1 MNFAPIKPTEME
13 ALAALARAPATQKAV
28 ADAHTRDVAE
38 RQARNDRIKALDA
51 QSAIDWPAGQ
61 RAVAKAIEGR
71 EKAIRALMAA
81 DEALRQANSD
91 AFSKSHSY
99 TRSRMEEE
107 AALIAGADLPTVAA
121 WKDEL
126 LAELNALGKAS
137 VIISSQTTQ
146 RNEVTRKIETTGGY
160 SNLKSINARLK
171 AVRASYEDVD
181 LLKLVADQRTLP
193 TIIAATRAGWPI
205 VDQNPGAKA

>member
-1 MNFAPIKPTEME
+1 MPTEME

-28 ADAHTRDVAE
+28 ADAHARDVAE

-51 QSAIDWPAGQ
+51 QSATDWPAGQ

-81 DEALRQANSD
+81 DETLRQANGD
-91 AFSKSHSY
+91 AFSKSHAY

-107 AALIAGADLPTVAA
+107 AALIAGADLPLISK

-126 LAELNALGKAS
+126 LNELTALGRPS
-137 VIISSQTTQ
+137 VIVTNQTVE
-146 RNEVTRKIETTGGY
+146 RSPVTRQQVRTGY
-160 SNLKSINARLK
+160 SNIKSINLRMS
-171 AVRASYEDVD
+171 AVQKSYQEADE
-181 LLKLVADQRTLP
+181 LKLVADQRTLP
-193 TIIAATRAGWPI
+193 TIIAEIRASWPE